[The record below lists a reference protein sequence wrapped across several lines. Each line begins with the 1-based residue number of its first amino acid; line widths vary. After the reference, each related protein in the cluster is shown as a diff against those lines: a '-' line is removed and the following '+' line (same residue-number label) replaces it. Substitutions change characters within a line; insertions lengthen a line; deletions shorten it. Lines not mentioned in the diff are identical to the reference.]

1 MRKRLGHVSDLQEM
15 DNTLH
20 ETSSIDDMVMVFCNA
35 FDENEH
41 ARIEGTAQQENQSK
55 WIDFA

>member
-1 MRKRLGHVSDLQEM
+1 MSDLQEM

-55 WIDFA
+55 